1 MNVVDDI
8 SFEVFQA
15 FLNILKKN
23 GANETLKIL
32 NDKYDSDFGIK
43 DSYILSVLN
52 LVCDEMAISLH
63 DLLYEK
69 HKKGDNKYAIG
80 FCVYYLHKNYSYGEL
95 KKSGVFIHKDTSLLS
110 KYKSI
115 IDNLNRNYKSDKEY
129 IELKDKLDIQVKSI
143 KK

>member
-1 MNVVDDI
+1 MYQVEDI

-15 FLNILKKN
+15 FLNILKKK

-32 NDKYDSDFGIK
+32 NDKYDNDFGIK
-43 DSYILSVLN
+43 DTYILNVLN
-52 LVCDEMAISLH
+52 LVCCEMAINLY

-80 FCVYYLHKNYSYGEL
+80 FCVYYLHKIYSYGEM
-95 KKSGVFIHKDTSLLS
+95 KKHGVFVHKDTSLLS
-110 KYKSI
+110 KYKSV
-115 IDNLNRNYKSDKEY
+115 IDNLNRNYKSDKQY
-129 IELKDKLDIQVKSI
+129 IELKDKLDIEINNI

>member
-23 GANETLKIL
+23 GSNGTLKIL
-32 NDKYDSDFGIK
+32 NEKYESDFGIK
-43 DSYILSVLN
+43 DEYILNVLT
-52 LVCDEMAISLH
+52 LVCNEMAMSLH

-80 FCVYYLHKNYSYGEL
+80 FCVHYLHKSYSYGEL
-95 KKSGVFIHKDTSLLS
+95 KKNGVFIHKDTSLLS

-115 IDNLNRNYKSDKEY
+115 IDNLNRNYKSDKQY
-129 IELKDKLDIQVKSI
+129 IELKDRLDIQIKNI

>member
-1 MNVVDDI
+1 MNVVDDM

-23 GANETLKIL
+23 GSNGTLKIL
-32 NDKYDSDFGIK
+32 NEKYESDFGIK
-43 DSYILSVLN
+43 DEYILNVLT
-52 LVCDEMAISLH
+52 LVCNEMSMSLH

-80 FCVYYLHKNYSYGEL
+80 FCVYYLHQNYSYGEL
-95 KKSGVFIHKDTSLLS
+95 KKNGVFIHKDTSLLS

-115 IDNLNRNYKSDKEY
+115 IDNLNRNYKSDKLY
-129 IELKDKLDIQVKSI
+129 VELKDRLDIQIKTVK
-143 KK
+143 K

>member
-1 MNVVDDI
+1 MNVVDDM

-23 GANETLKIL
+23 GSNGTLKIL
-32 NDKYDSDFGIK
+32 NEKYESDFGIK
-43 DSYILSVLN
+43 DEYILNVLT
-52 LVCDEMAISLH
+52 LVCNEMSMSLH

-80 FCVYYLHKNYSYGEL
+80 FCVYYLHQNYSYGEL
-95 KKSGVFIHKDTSLLS
+95 KKNGVFIHKDTSLLS

-115 IDNLNRNYKSDKEY
+115 IDNLNRNYKSDKLY
-129 IELKDKLDIQVKSI
+129 IELKDRLDIQIKTVK
-143 KK
+143 K